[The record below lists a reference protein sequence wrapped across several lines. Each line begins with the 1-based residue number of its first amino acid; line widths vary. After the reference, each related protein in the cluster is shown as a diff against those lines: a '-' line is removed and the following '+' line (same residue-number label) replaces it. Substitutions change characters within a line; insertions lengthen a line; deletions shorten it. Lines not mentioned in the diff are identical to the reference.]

1 MFTPLNYD
9 DGQIVEVPLANA
21 QTVTKG
27 MALMPENG
35 YLTDNA
41 TTTTE
46 EVLYVALEDKV
57 STADGQTVRAVPVF
71 TGIRFL
77 ADCDDV
83 VSIADRFTHCD
94 LATASTLNPDAS
106 TEDLFYIEEIV
117 GEAEVSK
124 QVIGYFSML
133 LRP

>member
-1 MFTPLNYD
+1 MFIPLNYD
-9 DGQIVEVPLANA
+9 DGQIIEVPLATT

-83 VSIADRFTHCD
+83 VSIVDRFTHCD
-94 LATASTLNPDAS
+94 LATASTLNPDS
-106 TEDLFYIEEIV
+106 SSEDLFYIEEIV